1 MWYLA
6 SYAAGVATMAFLWFA
21 CRCFRGVFDA
31 LDSIERE
38 TEDRGFRYPEGPYDY

>member
-6 SYAAGVATMAFLWFA
+6 SYAAGVATMAFVWLA
-21 CRCFRGVFDA
+21 LRGLRGIFDA

-38 TEDRGFRYPEGPYDY
+38 TEDRVT